1 MSSENKEITAALIF
15 DIIGTPPEHLKETL
29 NLLIDEINKEKGV
42 KVSSRKVNEPIL
54 MKDAI
59 DFYTTF
65 AEIEIIA
72 EEISQVVSLM
82 FKYMPA
88 NVEIISPERI
98 SISNNNF
105 SDTLSEI
112 TRRLHSYDE
121 IVRIMQVEKDILEKK
136 LRAGSNQKQEEKKM
150 KIESVLPTMAAYM
163 SYFNGYIRNAQEQG
177 RVAPWTMEAI
187 FQSRLEDEKKKIQP
201 IYDSRRKKV
210 VSDNSGIRFNV
221 MA

>member
-1 MSSENKEITAALIF
+1 
-15 DIIGTPPEHLKETL
+15 
-29 NLLIDEINKEKGV
+29 
-42 KVSSRKVNEPIL
+42 
-54 MKDAI
+54 
-59 DFYTTF
+59 
-65 AEIEIIA
+65 
-72 EEISQVVSLM
+72 
-82 FKYMPA
+82 
-88 NVEIISPERI
+88 
-98 SISNNNF
+98 
-105 SDTLSEI
+105 
-112 TRRLHSYDE
+112 
-121 IVRIMQVEKDILEKK
+121 
-136 LRAGSNQKQEEKKM
+136 M